1 MFLNF
6 MTIQISVL
14 DNFWSILI
22 SIFFGGT
29 PLRTPWKK
37 FKNLKIWKVIPVT
50 PYNTQFLLMNLF
62 VLSRIG
68 CLQKTRA
75 QNIYSYQCVWRHFCR
90 YVCRHACRQSSDP
103 SRTFQNTLK
112 CCCCWTCLND
122 LMMYLKMYLQNL
134 LECFRMF

>member
-1 MFLNF
+1 
-6 MTIQISVL
+6 MTIQISFL
-14 DNFWSILI
+14 DSFWSILI
-22 SIFFGGT
+22 SIFLGGC
-29 PLRTPWKK
+29 PPISPRKK
-37 FKNLKIWKVIPVT
+37 IEEPKNMESDPSD
-50 PYNTQFLLMNLF
+50 PYNTQFLLKNLF

-68 CLQKTRA
+68 CLQKNRA
-75 QNIYSYQCVWRHFCR
+75 QNIYSYQCVLRHFCR